1 MRLMDEM
8 DDEGIPKNGRLT
20 TDEDKSDGE
29 DFILQQIHMLEE
41 ERQNQNNVMMR
52 EKEVFDNAKKA
63 VFGIK

>member
-29 DFILQQIHMLEE
+29 DFIL
-41 ERQNQNNVMMR
+41 
-52 EKEVFDNAKKA
+52 
-63 VFGIK
+63 